1 MGDERRE
8 DSMVANFVLFRFL
21 LKVWFT
27 KSSENYQAQNLG
39 KLYAKFS
46 SKTLYDFRCIKD
58 ITQKDSIF

>member
-39 KLYAKFS
+39 KLYAISDLKPCPI
-46 SKTLYDFRCIKD
+46 LEV
-58 ITQKDSIF
+58 